1 MGNYHSTPNT
11 LSAEA
16 FGLTTEESKVL
27 TSNVY
32 PEVTF
37 AFTNKT
43 RGVLNGEGK
52 SQTLHKATQGLLLDR
67 EGELPEVYKVT
78 DLWVTQDGL
87 TLTEV
92 AEANALATH
101 EVRDKSKSAPWF
113 NDVTYKTV
121 YSNYKTATDVV
132 TADEPTA
139 VGYKAGHAELWA
151 DYLAG
156 GPGAL
161 NDRQLSKEL
170 LDRTGRASAVEQT
183 QRPLQG
189 FVFAK
194 TVVESLSLPRLRG
207 RKPSRLPHGGW
218 QPVCHRSH
226 KLPVR
231 HVRFVG
237 ILDLLLSDP
246 YCIIKVRKKGSRQM
260 FYYERK
266 VRQR

>member
-78 DLWVTQDGL
+78 DLWVTSEGL

-92 AEANALATH
+92 AQANALATH
-101 EVRDKSKSAPWF
+101 EVRDKSQKAPWV

-121 YSNYKTATDVV
+121 YSNYKSATDVV

-139 VGYKAGHAELWA
+139 VGYQAGHAELWR

-156 GPGAL
+156 GEGAL
-161 NDRQLSKEL
+161 NDSKLSKKLFDLEWKSVCCDAL
-170 LDRTGRASAVEQT
+170 S
-183 QRPLQG
+183 
-189 FVFAK
+189 K
-194 TVVESLSLPRLRG
+194 TVAGIRLCKNCGAEFVSAEVEG
-207 RKPSRLPHGGW
+207 A
-218 QPVCHRSH
+218 
-226 KLPVR
+226 
-231 HVRFVG
+231 
-237 ILDLLLSDP
+237 
-246 YCIIKVRKKGSRQM
+246 
-260 FYYERK
+260 
-266 VRQR
+266 

>member
-78 DLWVTQDGL
+78 DPWVTNDGL

-92 AEANALATH
+92 AEANALLPTRLGTRA
-101 EVRDKSKSAPWF
+101 VSLLWV

-132 TADEPTA
+132 T
-139 VGYKAGHAELWA
+139 
-151 DYLAG
+151 
-156 GPGAL
+156 
-161 NDRQLSKEL
+161 S
-170 LDRTGRASAVEQT
+170 
-183 QRPLQG
+183 
-189 FVFAK
+189 
-194 TVVESLSLPRLRG
+194 
-207 RKPSRLPHGGW
+207 
-218 QPVCHRSH
+218 
-226 KLPVR
+226 
-231 HVRFVG
+231 
-237 ILDLLLSDP
+237 
-246 YCIIKVRKKGSRQM
+246 
-260 FYYERK
+260 
-266 VRQR
+266 

>member
-43 RGVLNGEGK
+43 RGVLNGEDK

-67 EGELPEVYKVT
+67 EGELPESYKVT

-101 EVRDKSKSAPWF
+101 VVRDKSKSVPWF
-113 NDVTYKTV
+113 DNAQYKTV
-121 YSNYKTATDVV
+121 YSNYKSATDVV

-139 VGYKAGHAELWA
+139 VGYTAGYAELWA

-161 NDRQLSKEL
+161 NDRKLSKQLFEKEWKSVCCK
-170 LDRTGRASAVEQT
+170 AN
-183 QRPLQG
+183 
-189 FVFAK
+189 AK
-194 TVVESLSLPRLRG
+194 TVAGVRLCKNCG
-207 RKPSRLPHGGW
+207 AE
-218 QPVCHRSH
+218 
-226 KLPVR
+226 
-231 HVRFVG
+231 FVSAEAEG
-237 ILDLLLSDP
+237 A
-246 YCIIKVRKKGSRQM
+246 
-260 FYYERK
+260 
-266 VRQR
+266 

>member
-78 DLWVTQDGL
+78 DLWVTNDGL

-92 AEANALATH
+92 AQANALATH
-101 EVRDKSKSAPWF
+101 EVRDKSRKAPWV

-132 TADEPTA
+132 TAVEPTA
-139 VGYKAGHAELWA
+139 VGFVEGHAELWA

-156 GPGAL
+156 GEGAL
-161 NDRQLSKEL
+161 TNRKLSGDLFDRGWKSVCCDALSKTVAGIRLCKNCGAEFV
-170 LDRTGRASAVEQT
+170 SAEVE
-183 QRPLQG
+183 G
-189 FVFAK
+189 A
-194 TVVESLSLPRLRG
+194 
-207 RKPSRLPHGGW
+207 
-218 QPVCHRSH
+218 
-226 KLPVR
+226 
-231 HVRFVG
+231 
-237 ILDLLLSDP
+237 
-246 YCIIKVRKKGSRQM
+246 
-260 FYYERK
+260 
-266 VRQR
+266 